1 MSMEDKHQESEQ
13 VSCLTRPMAHG
24 MATAMALFVAAR
36 INSPTLNDT
45 MGEPIVFTF
54 GFFFI
59 FIVFNVFTTKLMK
72 RLYT

>member
-1 MSMEDKHQESEQ
+1 MYKEELCQWKISTKKTLS
-13 VSCLTRPMAHG
+13 MAHG
-24 MATAMALFVAAR
+24 LATAMALFVAAR

-45 MGEPIVFTF
+45 MGESIVFTF

-72 RLYT
+72 RLHT